1 MQFGSISPYGS
12 YCVSQVSFATAIAHG
27 RKLPKR
33 VVSPRP
39 ARKASLF
46 LLTLRGISWSSSP
59 LSLLSHNISRALYLS
74 FIMSTTLDSVPEVD
88 TEAQGPEGGSA
99 KPGAADAPEP
109 VAAPVDTETRPASQL
124 KQRVVMPALA
134 EGDLPT
140 TSKWEIWSWYGYY
153 IGANGLALFNFGPT
167 AFQNLLDQAAPED
180 TGLLF
185 FAGSYRNVNSIVLLT
200 NGISFALQA
209 ALFLVIGAYADFGT
223 GRRWILIIWSIIA
236 YAIGF
241 SWLGVHDPSKWKVA
255 AGLYI
260 VGLIS
265 YQLTL
270 TYWTAAFPSLARN
283 APRMMEAAR
292 EYEDGAITLQELDR
306 RDELERSRLSNV
318 GFYIQSVAE
327 IFILAIIVGIMFG
340 VDVTA
345 STAKNNWG
353 LSVLIAF
360 ATAVWLI
367 VSLPWFV
374 LEKSR
379 PGMQVPAGLNMFT
392 VGFWQ
397 LYEALTQIRQ
407 LKQSLIF
414 LAGYFLLGDSLNTT
428 VTAVATLQN
437 EVVSYDTLTL
447 TYLLIVG
454 IATQA
459 IGIGGFWFIQKRFN
473 FSAKAM
479 FNAVMVSIILLD
491 GWGMIGNWTNRF
503 GFHNA
508 WEFWLYQA
516 FYGLFVCPW
525 YSYSQIMI
533 SSVTPRG
540 HEFLFFSVFNII
552 GKASS
557 FIGPLISSAIIDAS
571 PGGNNN
577 SAPFYFLFALSLVSA
592 VGIWSFLD
600 LDKSAREQ
608 EAFLAQEKARI
619 YGETTDSEGKV

>member
-1 MQFGSISPYGS
+1 MSAAPDPAVVPHPVAQEPHGLGARTSPG
-12 YCVSQVSFATAIAHG
+12 
-27 RKLPKR
+27 
-33 VVSPRP
+33 
-39 ARKASLF
+39 
-46 LLTLRGISWSSSP
+46 
-59 LSLLSHNISRALYLS
+59 
-74 FIMSTTLDSVPEVD
+74 E
-88 TEAQGPEGGSA
+88 
-99 KPGAADAPEP
+99 APEP
-109 VAAPVDTETRPASQL
+109 APAPAHARILSQSQPRL
-124 KQRVVMPALA
+124 VTPALA
-134 EGDLPT
+134 EGDSPT
-140 TSKWEIWSWYGYY
+140 ATKWEIWSWYGYY
-153 IGANGLALFNFGPT
+153 VGSNGLALFNFGPT
-167 AFQNLLDQAAPED
+167 AFQNLLSQAAPED
-180 TGLLF
+180 TGLLL
-185 FAGSYRNVNSIVLLT
+185 FAGRRRNVTSIVLLA
-200 NGISFALQA
+200 NGMSFALQA
-209 ALFLVIGAYADFGT
+209 VLFLFIGAYADFGT
-223 GRRWILIIWSIIA
+223 GRRWVLIIWSIIA

-241 SWLGVHDPSKWKVA
+241 AWLGVHDPDKWKIG

-283 APRMMEAAR
+283 TPQMKEAAQQ
-292 EYEDGAITLQELDR
+292 YESGTISLQDLDR

-318 GFYIQSVAE
+318 SFYIQSVTE
-327 IFILAIIVGIMFG
+327 VVILAIIVGIMFG

-345 STAKNNWG
+345 STAKNNFG

-360 ATAVWLI
+360 ATAVWLV

-374 LEKSR
+374 MEKSR

-397 LYEALTQIRQ
+397 LHEAFTQIWHLR
-407 LKQSLIF
+407 QSLIY

-428 VTAVATLQN
+428 VTAIGTLQN
-437 EVVSYDTLTL
+437 EVVSYNTLTL

-454 IATQA
+454 LVAQA
-459 IGIGGFWFIQKRFN
+459 IGIGAFWWIQKRFK

-503 GFHNA
+503 GFHNV
-508 WEFWLYQA
+508 WEFWLYQV
-516 FYGLFVCPW
+516 FYGLLVCPW

-540 HEFLFFSVFNII
+540 HEFLFFSIFNII

-557 FIGPLISSAIIDAS
+557 FVGPLISSAIIDAS
-571 PGGNNN
+571 PGGKNN

-592 VGIWSFLD
+592 VFIWTFLD

-619 YGETTDSEGKV
+619 YGETSDSDSKAQGV